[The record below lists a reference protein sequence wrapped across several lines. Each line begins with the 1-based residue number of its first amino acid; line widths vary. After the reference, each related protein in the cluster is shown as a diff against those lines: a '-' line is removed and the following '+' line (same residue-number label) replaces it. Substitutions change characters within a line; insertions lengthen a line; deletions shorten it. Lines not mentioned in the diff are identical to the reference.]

1 MSQREAYEDVLKLLE
16 SDLANR
22 RTQNDDIEL
31 STERTASIRGE
42 IRYIKQLQNLIK
54 ERLLSPER

>member
-31 STERTASIRGE
+31 STEKTASIRGE